1 MPSAWGDRLG
11 LVFGGLLVAF
21 GVVEL
26 ITHLGDAGAL
36 VFWTVSLFGGGALVL
51 GSITVRA
58 RHPRASLAMLLVG
71 ATLGINATIWS
82 LVMPALGIAAV
93 VLIVRDRPAAPAV
106 PADQPPNASA

>member
-11 LVFGGLLVAF
+11 LAFGGLLLAF

-36 VFWTVSLFGGGALVL
+36 VFWSVSLFGGGALVL
-51 GSITVRA
+51 GSFAVRA

-71 ATLGINATIWS
+71 AALGVNATIWS
-82 LVMPALGIAAV
+82 VLVPVLGIAAV
-93 VLIVRDRPAAPAV
+93 VLIVRNRSAV
-106 PADQPPNASA
+106 AGAQSPNASA